1 VYPVLLTS
9 LTHLFLLSMP
19 EASTQTGSPKRQRSR
34 RNKAKKQNLSQNPKA
49 DRPGLG
55 KPTGAVVAL
64 SRKTTSTAPKVTQK
78 NGKSVRFAHREL
90 INGAVGSSAT
100 FAVSNTYALN
110 PGIAATFPWLAPQA
124 QQWEQY
130 RCHKLRFE
138 YVPIVPTS
146 QAGDI
151 MLVPDYDASDPKP
164 TTETQAL
171 DNVGAV
177 TDSVWTNVCCDLD
190 VPSMHALGP
199 RRFVRPCNI
208 AGDIKTFDVGTMFVC
223 TNNVTTTPT
232 IGKLF
237 VEYDFEFFTPQN
249 SPSPAT
255 APQQTSWY
263 FLATTQTLTT
273 ATPVAVDFTGSG
285 DGVFDP
291 LGVGNPSTGTFT
303 PAAGV
308 YKVEAAITILD
319 SSAEQLAVVLK
330 MQKNGSNLT
339 VPANIQYQSV
349 LDGTTSSTGVT
360 QVWIGLITANGTD
373 TFTLSVTATGTAG
386 TLTIPSGNATAIWSL
401 A

>member
-1 VYPVLLTS
+1 
-9 LTHLFLLSMP
+9 MP
-19 EASTQTGSPKRQRSR
+19 EASTQTGSQKRQRSR
-34 RNKAKKQNLSQNPKA
+34 RNKAKKQNPLQNSKA
-49 DRPGLG
+49 DRPGLN

-64 SRKTTSTAPKVTQK
+64 SRKTTSTAPKVTQS
-78 NGKSVRFAHREL
+78 NGKSVRIAHREL
-90 INGAVGSSAT
+90 INGAVSSSTA
-100 FAVSNTYALN
+100 FAVSNAYSLN
-110 PGIAATFPWLAPQA
+110 PGLAATFPWLAPQA

-130 RCHKLRFE
+130 RCHKLKFD

-151 MLVPDYDASDPKP
+151 MLVPDYDASDPQP

-177 TDSVWTNVCCDLD
+177 TDSVWTNLCCDLD

-223 TNNVTTTPT
+223 TNNVTTAPT

-255 APQQTSWY
+255 SPQQTSWY
-263 FLATTQTLTT
+263 FIASTQTLTT
-273 ATPVAVDFTGSG
+273 TVPVAVDFVSG
-285 DGVFDP
+285 GKVFDP
-291 LGVGNPSTGTFT
+291 LGVGTPAVGVFT

-308 YKVEAAITILD
+308 YKVEAAITVAD
-319 SSAEQLAVVLK
+319 SSIEQLAVLLK
-330 MQKNGSNLT
+330 MQKNGANLVT
-339 VPANIQYQSV
+339 PANIQYQT
-349 LDGTTSSTGVT
+349 LLNTGSFLT
-360 QVWIGLITANGTD
+360 QVWIGLVTANGTD
-373 TFTLSVTATGTAG
+373 TFDLLITATGAAG
-386 TLTIPSGNATAIWSL
+386 TLTIPAGNATVIWSL